1 MTSRIFRALPWF
13 AETVSRGGSGGEVLW
28 AGFWITVPNWEK
40 AAWVRGSIGTRRVG
54 EGIEGGILNAFNAPS
69 LRRYCVWKMRGRM
82 RSEGARAGECPRPA
96 KFHAKIAI
104 THHELGTPSYPC
116 WRHFTLPCRNT
127 QVLIHN
133 FLKNRQ
139 SKMSEEEASY
149 IDYETFLDPNFSAT
163 AFANTLVLATNNA
176 SDTPLD
182 LSTPL
187 SRVLFDVQDIDTH
200 IDTLTTKSALPLL
213 EHTIEHADASGRIL
227 SQVESQVAS
236 LTESYKT
243 LEKEVIERY
252 EVAEQVRLT
261 AERLVETVKLGR
273 AVARCLM
280 LGRQLEVRMGEVGGI
295 GGAKKEDHR
304 AMVRSADTLLSL
316 RQLFAS
322 SGKGEEGEGLDRVR
336 AVNTLRSE
344 LVNPGERS
352 IASRAQQVVRE
363 FSMSS
368 LLTSPGQT
376 SASTFSQTEDT
387 KARTTSALLTLYL
400 LSPTPPNTAI
410 EKFRPSLLLD
420 ALEDYLQTALKS
432 SLASLARSL
441 ATLPSLDRTLL
452 EVSARCQNIVAL
464 ETLLESMKPPPH
476 PMLDDGQTTK
486 AVPNFLEPLLASL
499 DTSSLPS
506 YFWRSLASGLSPR
519 VQELMHRGGVSARTL
534 RSNKD
539 RVREA
544 IRDCVNRGSQL
555 PSSSLNRGKA
565 MAAGGW
571 EREAAVMVGSIM
583 GQVR

>member
-1 MTSRIFRALPWF
+1 M
-13 AETVSRGGSGGEVLW
+13 AEGED
-28 AGFWITVPNWEK
+28 
-40 AAWVRGSIGTRRVG
+40 
-54 EGIEGGILNAFNAPS
+54 
-69 LRRYCVWKMRGRM
+69 
-82 RSEGARAGECPRPA
+82 
-96 KFHAKIAI
+96 
-104 THHELGTPSYPC
+104 
-116 WRHFTLPCRNT
+116 
-127 QVLIHN
+127 
-133 FLKNRQ
+133 
-139 SKMSEEEASY
+139 SY
-149 IDYETFLDPNFSAT
+149 IDYEAFLDPNFSAT

-187 SRVLFDVQDIDTH
+187 SRVLFDVQDVDTH

-243 LEKEVIERY
+243 LEKEVIERH

-261 AERLVETVKLGR
+261 AERLVQTVKLGR

-280 LGRQLEVRMGEVGGI
+280 LGRQLEVRMGEVGGV

-316 RQLFAS
+316 RQLFQAT
-322 SGKGEEGEGLDRVR
+322 GKGQEGEGLDRVNV
-336 AVNTLRSE
+336 VNTLRNE
-344 LVNPGERS
+344 LVKPGERS

-368 LLTSPGQT
+368 LLTSSGQ
-376 SASTFSQTEDT
+376 SSTYAQSEDT

-400 LSPTPPNTAI
+400 LSPTPPTVTMD
-410 EKFRPSLLLD
+410 KFRPSLLLD

-432 SLASLARSL
+432 SLASLARAL

-464 ETLLESMKPPPH
+464 ETLLESLKPPPH
-476 PMLDDGQTTK
+476 PLLDDGQTER
-486 AVPNFLEPLLASL
+486 AAPNFLQPLLNSL

-506 YFWRSLASGLSPR
+506 YFWRSLASGLAPR
-519 VQELMHRGGVSARTL
+519 VQELMNRGGVSARTL

-539 RVREA
+539 RVRDA

-555 PSSSLNRGKA
+555 PSGSLDRGKA
-565 MAAGGW
+565 MGAGGW

-583 GQVR
+583 GHVR